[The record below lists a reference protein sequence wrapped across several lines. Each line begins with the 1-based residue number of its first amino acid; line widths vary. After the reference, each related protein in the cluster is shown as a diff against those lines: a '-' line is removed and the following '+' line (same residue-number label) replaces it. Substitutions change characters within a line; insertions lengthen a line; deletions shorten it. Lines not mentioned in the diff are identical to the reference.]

1 MKKKWFSIF
10 LFSLLSVCCFAQT
23 EGYRFYSKL
32 DSIPRSGFYNIEL
45 TPALSAHLKTDHSD
59 LRIINSRGKWVPHIL
74 RFPAMEWNIAAVE
87 MDMSFSRTEKAGST
101 GLVIENRDSIIS
113 NIGLVIRN
121 TAAERFCTLSGSD
134 DRNSWFIIN
143 DSILIN
149 PIPEE
154 KGAMSKFR
162 IDFPPSSY
170 KFFKVLIH
178 NNNKDPFDIKGVI
191 QHTSAPLPPQ
201 AENKLIQNPAPRIQQ
216 KDNGRIS
223 YIKISQQEPYHFN
236 GISLK
241 LSGVKYFS
249 RKADLFIPAA
259 EGHSFSN
266 PGRLLQS
273 FTISNNS
280 TLEFLIPRANA
291 GTFYLLVYNEDNLP
305 VTVEEVKTWASYCY
319 ITSYLEKGDHYR
331 ILMDNPAAIMPN
343 YDLARPDNKIL
354 DSIPFLSFGKISA
367 IAENELTESTAGNK
381 KWMIWAAIIVA
392 LLVLLYFISKML
404 KDVDK
409 RKTS

>member
-1 MKKKWFSIF
+1 M
-10 LFSLLSVCCFAQT
+10 
-23 EGYRFYSKL
+23 
-32 DSIPRSGFYNIEL
+32 
-45 TPALSAHLKTDHSD
+45 
-59 LRIINSRGKWVPHIL
+59 PHIL

-191 QHTSAPLPPQ
+191 QHTSAPLPP
-201 AENKLIQNPAPRIQQ
+201 
-216 KDNGRIS
+216 
-223 YIKISQQEPYHFN
+223 
-236 GISLK
+236 
-241 LSGVKYFS
+241 
-249 RKADLFIPAA
+249 
-259 EGHSFSN
+259 
-266 PGRLLQS
+266 
-273 FTISNNS
+273 
-280 TLEFLIPRANA
+280 
-291 GTFYLLVYNEDNLP
+291 
-305 VTVEEVKTWASYCY
+305 
-319 ITSYLEKGDHYR
+319 
-331 ILMDNPAAIMPN
+331 
-343 YDLARPDNKIL
+343 
-354 DSIPFLSFGKISA
+354 
-367 IAENELTESTAGNK
+367 
-381 KWMIWAAIIVA
+381 
-392 LLVLLYFISKML
+392 
-404 KDVDK
+404 
-409 RKTS
+409 